1 MEYFYDTILHKINKQ
16 EGQILNRIPSHIFRS
31 YDIRGLADTELTADA
46 VYRIAA
52 AFAAMARARG
62 ETCVVTA
69 CDARLSVD
77 SLYPALKR
85 GLLASGMDV
94 IDSGQVPTPVLYF
107 ATATS
112 ACHNGIMLTASHNPK
127 EYNGLKMLLQGTNL
141 TAAQIQALF
150 TATQKSISAATTPG
164 QLTSINF
171 LPTYIDTIVNQLRL
185 GKRLKIVI
193 DCANAIPAVV
203 APTLFRRLGCEVIE
217 LHTELDG
224 SFPNHEPDPTQPRN
238 LVDLIAAVKAHKAD
252 VGLGFDGDGDRLGVV
267 TNQGEVIYADR
278 LLMLLAQD
286 VLSRHPGTTIV
297 YDVKCS
303 HLLKKVILAAGGK
316 PLMGKTGH
324 SLIKAL
330 MRAENALL
338 AGEMSGH
345 IFFKENWYGF
355 DDGLYTAA
363 RLLNLLSHV
372 PDVEAVFA
380 ALPRCYSTPE
390 LIVPMAEESK
400 ALFMQALIARFKEEP
415 TGVVSLLDGIRID
428 FDDAWG
434 LVRPSNTTPS
444 LVLRFEGVSAESLAQ
459 IQSLF
464 KAHLLAIAPEMEL
477 PF

>member
-1 MEYFYDTILHKINKQ
+1 MNRYK
-16 EGQILNRIPSHIFRS
+16 GQTLSNIPAHIFRS
-31 YDIRGLADTELTADA
+31 YDIRGLAATELTADT
-46 VYRIAA
+46 VYRIAV
-52 AFAAMARARG
+52 AFAAMLRACG

-69 CDARLSVD
+69 CDARLSAD
-77 SLYPALKR
+77 TLYSALKR
-85 GLLASGMDV
+85 GLLASGIDV
-94 IDSGQVPTPVLYF
+94 IDTGQVPTPVLYF
-107 ATATS
+107 ATATGD
-112 ACHNGIMLTASHNPK
+112 CHNGIMLTASHNPK
-127 EYNGLKMLLQGTNL
+127 EYNGLKILLQGKNL
-141 TAAQIQALF
+141 TSEQIQDLYKARCETYTDADTRGYL
-150 TATQKSISAATTPG
+150 TQK
-164 QLTSINF
+164 NF
-171 LPTYIDTIVNQLRL
+171 LPTYIDTIVNQFTL

-193 DCANAIPAVV
+193 DCANAVPAVV
-203 APTLFRRLGCEVIE
+203 APTLFRRLGCEVVE
-217 LHTELDG
+217 LHTELNG
-224 SFPNHEPDPTQPRN
+224 AFPNHEPDPTQPHN
-238 LVDLIAAVKAHKAD
+238 LVDLIAAVKTHKAD

-267 TNQGEVIYADR
+267 TNQGEIIYADR

-286 VLSRHPGTTIV
+286 VLSRHPGATIV

-303 HLLKKVILAAGGK
+303 HLLKEVILAAGGK

-372 PDVEAVFA
+372 PDVNAVFS

-390 LIVPMAEESK
+390 LAVAMAEENK
-400 ALFMQALIARFKEEP
+400 ASFMQALIVRLKDEP
-415 TGVVSLLDGIRID
+415 KGEISLLDGIRID

-434 LVRPSNTTPS
+434 LARPSNTTPS
-444 LVLRFEGVSAESLAQ
+444 LILRFEGISEESLAR

-464 KAHLLAIAPEMEL
+464 KTQILAIAPRMEL

>member
-1 MEYFYDTILHKINKQ
+1 MNKI
-16 EGQILNRIPSHIFRS
+16 PAHIFRS
-31 YDIRGLADTELTADA
+31 YDIRGIADTELSADA
-46 VYRIAA
+46 AYRIAA
-52 AFAAMARARG
+52 ASAAMLHACG
-62 ETCVVTA
+62 ESCVITA
-69 CDARLSVD
+69 CDARLSAD
-77 SLYPALKR
+77 SLYPALKQ
-85 GLLASGMDV
+85 GLLDNGIDV

-127 EYNGLKMLLQGTNL
+127 EYNGLKIVLQGTNL
-141 TAAQIQALF
+141 TAAQIQDLF
-150 TATQKSISAATTPG
+150 KATQNSLSTARTPG
-164 QLTSINF
+164 KLITTDFI
-171 LPTYIDTIVNQLRL
+171 PRYIDTIANQLSL

-224 SFPNHEPDPTQPRN
+224 SFPNHSPDPTQPHN
-238 LVDLIAAVKAHKAD
+238 LVDLIAAVKQHKAD

-267 TNQGEVIYADR
+267 TNEGEIIYADR

-286 VLSRHPGTTIV
+286 VLSRYPGATIV
-297 YDVKCS
+297 YDVKCT
-303 HLLKKVILAAGGK
+303 HLLKKMILAAGGK

-330 MRAENALL
+330 MRTENALL

-363 RLLNLLSHV
+363 RLLNLLSHAAHS
-372 PDVEAVFA
+372 EAVFA
-380 ALPRCYSTPE
+380 TLPRCHSTPE
-390 LIVPMAEESK
+390 LAVPMAEEKK
-400 ALFMQALIARFKEEP
+400 AAFMQALITRLQDESQG
-415 TGVVSLLDGIRID
+415 TVSLLDGIRID

-434 LVRPSNTTPS
+434 LVRPSNTTPN
-444 LVLRFEGVSAESLAQ
+444 LVLRFEGFNADSLAR

-464 KAHLLAIAPEMEL
+464 KTHLLALAPEMEL

>member
-1 MEYFYDTILHKINKQ
+1 MN
-16 EGQILNRIPSHIFRS
+16 NIPAHIFRS

-46 VYRIAA
+46 VYRIAM
-52 AFAAMARARG
+52 AFAAMMHASG
-62 ETCVVTA
+62 ESCVVTA
-69 CDARLSVD
+69 CDARLSAN
-77 SLYPALKR
+77 SLYSALKR
-85 GLLASGMDV
+85 GLLASGIDV
-94 IDSGQVPTPVLYF
+94 IDTGQVPTPVLYF
-107 ATATS
+107 VNATS

-127 EYNGLKMLLQGTNL
+127 EYNGLKILLQGKNL
-141 TAAQIQALF
+141 TSEQIQDLYK
-150 TATQKSISAATTPG
+150 ATGETYTEANTRG
-164 QLTSINF
+164 QLTQKNF
-171 LPTYIDTIVNQLRL
+171 LPIYIDTIVNQLTL

-203 APTLFRRLGCEVIE
+203 APTLFKRLGCEVIE

-252 VGLGFDGDGDRLGVV
+252 VGIGFDGDGDRLGVV

-278 LLMLLAQD
+278 ILMLLAQD
-286 VLSRHPGTTIV
+286 VLSRHPDATIV

-303 HLLKKVILAAGGK
+303 HLLKDVILAAGGK

-330 MRAENALL
+330 MRVENALL

-363 RLLNLLSHV
+363 RLLNLLSHA
-372 PDVEAVFA
+372 PDVNAIFA

-390 LIVPMAEESK
+390 LAVSMAEEKK
-400 ALFMQALIARFKEEP
+400 ASFMQALIARLKDEP
-415 TGVVSLLDGIRID
+415 KGEISLLDGIRID

-444 LVLRFEGVSAESLAQ
+444 LVLRFEGQSEESLAH

-464 KAHLLAIAPEMEL
+464 KAQMLAITPGIEL

>member
-1 MEYFYDTILHKINKQ
+1 MN
-16 EGQILNRIPSHIFRS
+16 NIPAHIFRS
-31 YDIRGLADTELTADA
+31 YDIRGLADTELTTNV
-46 VYRIAA
+46 VYRIAV
-52 AFAAMARARG
+52 AFAAMARACG
-62 ETCVVTA
+62 ESRVITA
-69 CDARLSVD
+69 CDARLSAD
-77 SLYPALKR
+77 SLYPALQR

-94 IDSGQVPTPVLYF
+94 IDIGQVPTPVLYF

-112 ACHNGIMLTASHNPK
+112 TCPNGIMLTASHNPK
-127 EYNGLKMLLQGTNL
+127 EYNGLKILLQGRNL
-141 TAAQIQALF
+141 TAEQIQDVFNAMHE
-150 TATQKSISAATTPG
+150 TDSAVIATRGHLTPEK
-164 QLTSINF
+164 F
-171 LPTYIDTIVNQLRL
+171 LPAYIDNIVNQLTL

-203 APTLFRRLGCEVIE
+203 APTLFRRLGCEVVE

-224 SFPNHEPDPTQPRN
+224 SFPSHEPDPTQPHN

-278 LLMLLAQD
+278 ILMLLAQD
-286 VLSRHPGTTIV
+286 VLSRHPGATIV
-297 YDVKCS
+297 YDVKCT
-303 HLLKKVILAAGGK
+303 HLLKQVILAAGGK

-330 MRAENALL
+330 MRTENALL

-363 RLLNLLSHV
+363 RLLNLLSHA
-372 PDVEAVFA
+372 PDVGAVFA
-380 ALPRCYSTPE
+380 ALPHCYSTPE
-390 LIVPMAEESK
+390 LSVSMAEERK
-400 ALFMQALIARFKEEP
+400 APFMQALIARLKDEP
-415 TGVVSLLDGIRID
+415 KAEISLLDGIRID

-434 LVRPSNTTPS
+434 LARPSNTTPN
-444 LVLRFEGVSAESLAQ
+444 LVLRFEGLSTESLAR

-464 KAHLLAIAPEMEL
+464 KTHLLAIAPGLEL

>member
-1 MEYFYDTILHKINKQ
+1 LSTI
-16 EGQILNRIPSHIFRS
+16 PAHIFRS
-31 YDIRGLADTELTADA
+31 YDIRGLADTELTADV
-46 VYRIAA
+46 VYRIAV
-52 AFAAMARARG
+52 AFAGMARARG

-69 CDARLSVD
+69 CDARLSAD
-77 SLYPALKR
+77 SHYPALKR

-94 IDSGQVPTPVLYF
+94 IDSGPVPTPVLYF

-112 ACHNGIMLTASHNPK
+112 GCHNGIMLTASHNPK

-141 TAAQIQALF
+141 TSEQIQALF
-150 TATQKSISAATTPG
+150 QATQSRAHDATTPG
-164 QLTSINF
+164 QLTSNNF
-171 LPTYIDTIVNQLRL
+171 LPAYIDTIVNQLSL

-224 SFPNHEPDPTQPRN
+224 SFPNHSPDPTQPHN
-238 LVDLIAAVKAHKAD
+238 LVDLIAAVKQHKAD

-267 TNQGEVIYADR
+267 TNEGEVIYADR

-286 VLSRHPGTTIV
+286 VLSRHPGATIV
-297 YDVKCS
+297 YDIKCT

-330 MRAENALL
+330 MRTENALL

-345 IFFKENWYGF
+345 VFFKENWYGF

-363 RLLNLLSHV
+363 RLLNLLSHA
-372 PDVEAVFA
+372 PDVGAVFS

-390 LIVPMAEESK
+390 LAVPMAEEKK
-400 ALFMQALIARFKEEP
+400 AAFMHALIARLKDEP
-415 TGVVSLLDGIRID
+415 KGIVSLLDGIRID
-428 FDDAWG
+428 FDDSWG

-444 LVLRFEGVSAESLAQ
+444 LVMRFEGLSADNLAQ

-464 KAHLLAIAPEMEL
+464 KAHLLALAPEMEL